1 MERGSDP
8 GPPQK
13 KEQEEDDEEEE
24 KESNK
29 RVLRSIL
36 ARKHPDI
43 RHKPNKKDLDP
54 NTSDFAAK
62 LEKFDE
68 RLLRLNDDDDE
79 EIQIPSRSHWKDIC
93 LGIWG
98 MKDDKEII
106 NRVKAASTEQDFE
119 IFTDGWYNDNGGS
132 GCGVI
137 LQEGC
142 HRPIVAASKVIPRE
156 EFVSPFHLQLEG
168 VALGVKLAKKYNTLS
183 FRLYCP
189 SEAVSSFVMQ
199 NWISKDECC
208 CAGGDWEKVESRCK
222 DCSKLLMFTGHHED
236 HDKAFQLSKEIFS
249 DISDLQTIGLRWFD
263 VSEGQSKA
271 AYHVAKLQQ
280 DKELNLMEISNSK
293 ELWDLIYAEAFALFL
308 E

>member
-1 MERGSDP
+1 
-8 GPPQK
+8 
-13 KEQEEDDEEEE
+13 
-24 KESNK
+24 
-29 RVLRSIL
+29 
-36 ARKHPDI
+36 
-43 RHKPNKKDLDP
+43 KDLDP
-54 NTSDFAAK
+54 NSSDFAAK
-62 LEKFDE
+62 LEKCDE
-68 RLLRLNDDDDE
+68 SSEDGDTDSDDDDE
-79 EIQIPSRSHWKDIC
+79 EIQILSRSHWKDIC

-106 NRVKAASTEQDFE
+106 NRVKDASTKQDFE
-119 IFTDGWYNDNGGS
+119 IFTDGWYNDHGGSS

-142 HRPIVAASKVIPRE
+142 HRPIVAGSKVIPRE
-156 EFVSPFHLQLEG
+156 ECVSPFYLQLEG

-199 NWISKDECC
+199 NWI
-208 CAGGDWEKVESRCK
+208 R
-222 DCSKLLMFTGHHED
+222 HHED
-236 HDKAFQLSKEIFS
+236 HDKAFELSKEIFS
-249 DISDLQTIGLRWFD
+249 DISHLQTIGLLWFD